1 MIDRDWDG
9 VISEDDIFKTLD
21 VVYEHTKDHFDH
33 ESIDEVKE
41 AISGPRRESEDE
53 EQENPDEPLEF
64 SEFVIKAI
72 DESHLKNYE
81 KLATSFRHFDT
92 DGSGAVEAKELV
104 KALDN
109 CTCSK

>member
-41 AISGPRRESEDE
+41 AISEYL
-53 EQENPDEPLEF
+53 NPDEPLEF

>member
-1 MIDRDWDG
+1 M
-9 VISEDDIFKTLD
+9 
-21 VVYEHTKDHFDH
+21 
-33 ESIDEVKE
+33 
-41 AISGPRRESEDE
+41 
-53 EQENPDEPLEF
+53 EF

-109 CTCSK
+109 CTCSR